1 MSVSTTDRLFHIIQE
16 TRYLAERSRGLAE
29 DEFLE
34 DEDLRDIFARRLEI
48 IGEAA
53 SKLPG
58 ELRLRYAYVD
68 WLNIIALRNVP
79 IHEYFRVDHTEV
91 WDIVVNYL
99 PELRRN
105 VEQIIED
112 ERLG

>member
-1 MSVSTTDRLFHIIQE
+1 MSVSTTDRLLHILQE
-16 TRYLAERSRGLAE
+16 TKFLAERSKGLTE

-34 DEDLRDIFARRLEI
+34 DEDLQDIFARRLGI

-58 ELRLRYAYVD
+58 ELRQKYAYVN
-68 WLNIIALRNVP
+68 WRSVVALRSVL
-79 IHEYFRVDHTEV
+79 IHEYFRVDHSEV
-91 WDIVVNYL
+91 WDIAVNYA

-105 VEQIIED
+105 VEQIIEN